1 MALEQYR
8 KVSQWNHTEELYRSM
23 VRIAQNIDEQEALR
37 LCEEGIAAN
46 PKSKELRIQLI
57 QIQCKDNVTTKEMC
71 EESIRKILE
80 ECPELAEEE
89 TFRKLQEECGIT
101 IEGEVI
107 WVEK

>member
-1 MALEQYR
+1 
-8 KVSQWNHTEELYRSM
+8 M

-37 LCEEGIAAN
+37 LREEGIAAN

>member
-1 MALEQYR
+1 
-8 KVSQWNHTEELYRSM
+8 
-23 VRIAQNIDEQEALR
+23 
-37 LCEEGIAAN
+37 
-46 PKSKELRIQLI
+46 
-57 QIQCKDNVTTKEMC
+57 MC

-89 TFRKLQEECGIT
+89 TFRKLQEECGIK